1 LVIAVFVAFLIR
13 DSFLIII
20 ASFLASFIMNY
31 LAETEENP
39 SPNFLKIGFYSILG
53 AFGLIIGAFI
63 LLAVSVGV

>member
-1 LVIAVFVAFLIR
+1 
-13 DSFLIII
+13 
-20 ASFLASFIMNY
+20 MNY